1 MIQLL
6 ITANKL
12 YTKFSTMLQYLDV
25 DPLVLLKPFILQES
39 FKSCELTGN
48 TTPQAS
54 LYFIKYQQPTKQI
67 EDIMNYYH
75 ILLNIE
81 QYLSNRFNL
90 SVSYLHAIHKDLFK
104 YSDIKMPKIGKY
116 RDKET
121 WIGARGRSMYEAE
134 YIPPH
139 PLDVPVLMGNYI
151 KHFNK
156 NYSLDKMIDIA
167 VSHAQFENIHPYKDG
182 NGRLGRILIPI
193 QAYLQTTSLVSLF
206 MSDMIKE
213 NQYMYFSKLKDTRNG
228 KWESYINFFLKM
240 MTEQLEKHVKILDD
254 VIEIYKKDQP
264 VYFELIKQK
273 NSEKVFHY
281 MFSNI
286 VTTIKEAS
294 ETLKIDYQTMRNY
307 CNKLHN
313 KGILSKQK
321 ISNGE
326 YVYIYT
332 KLYTKHV
339 PVDWL

>member
-1 MIQLL
+1 M
-6 ITANKL
+6 
-12 YTKFSTMLQYLDV
+12 
-25 DPLVLLKPFILQES
+25 
-39 FKSCELTGN
+39 
-48 TTPQAS
+48 
-54 LYFIKYQQPTKQI
+54 
-67 EDIMNYYH
+67 
-75 ILLNIE
+75 
-81 QYLSNRFNL
+81 
-90 SVSYLHAIHKDLFK
+90 
-104 YSDIKMPKIGKY
+104 
-116 RDKET
+116 
-121 WIGARGRSMYEAE
+121 
-134 YIPPH
+134 
-139 PLDVPVLMGNYI
+139 
-151 KHFNK
+151 
-156 NYSLDKMIDIA
+156 DKMIDIA

-294 ETLKIDYQTMRNY
+294 ETLTIDYQTMRN
-307 CNKLHN
+307 
-313 KGILSKQK
+313 
-321 ISNGE
+321 
-326 YVYIYT
+326 
-332 KLYTKHV
+332 
-339 PVDWL
+339 